1 MTKFS
6 PLAIVGI
13 SVASLVGAYLFL
25 KGGKTVIKNKLGVEP
40 KTLLGTLTNRV
51 TNSGRFVTNKKIQ
64 GSSSLSDA
72 VSELVSETEAVFGSR
87 SSSKGGGSRRK
98 CKKGGKRKTKCKK

>member
-25 KGGKTVIKNKLGVEP
+25 KGGEKAIKHKFGVAP
-40 KTLLGTLTNRV
+40 KTLLDTLTNP
-51 TNSGRFVTNKKIQ
+51 GRFDTIKNIQ
-64 GSSSLSDA
+64 SSSSKSLSNNSA
-72 VSELVSETEAVFGSR
+72 IFGSNK
-87 SSSKGGGSRRK
+87 SSSKGGGSKRR
-98 CKKGGKRKTKCKK
+98 CKKGGKRKTKSRK